1 MSELR
6 PPAPDLIAEVAKLL
20 RERLL
25 PATEGELRFQVLV
38 ALTVLGQVERELR
51 QGPALQAAERE
62 RLAALLGHDGDLA
75 DLNAELAAKLRA
87 GEALDEARLLAH
99 LRETAA
105 AALAI
110 NNPRWMQDR

>member
-1 MSELR
+1 MTELR
-6 PPAPDLIAEVAKLL
+6 PPAHDLIAEVSRLL

-51 QGPALQAAERE
+51 QGPGLQAAERR
-62 RLAALLGHDGDLA
+62 RLAALLGHDGDLV

-87 GEALDEARLLAH
+87 GGPLDEARLLEH
-99 LRETAA
+99 LRATAE

-110 NNPRWMQDR
+110 NNPKWMQDR

>member
-1 MSELR
+1 MADLR

-25 PATEGELRFQVLV
+25 PDLAGELRFQVLV

-51 QGPALQAAERE
+51 QGPALEAEERE
-62 RLAALLGHDGDLA
+62 RLAALLGHDGPLA
-75 DLNAELAAKLRA
+75 DLNEELAAKIRA
-87 GEALDEARLLAH
+87 GAELDEAALLAH
-99 LRETAA
+99 LRASAE

-110 NNPRWMQDR
+110 NNPRWKDDR